1 MPLFEGQLGTAQQRQ
16 SISFVCYR
24 YCLIVTGNR
33 HRHSHQQPGHA
44 TQALIEVKQK
54 KMEEMNER
62 IEALEVVRSE
72 RVILTDKARRT
83 EKRGRR

>member
-1 MPLFEGQLGTAQQRQ
+1 MLSLLFNRYRQ
-16 SISFVCYR
+16 PSS
-24 YCLIVTGNR
+24 
-33 HRHSHQQPGHA
+33 SPKQQPRHA
-44 TQALIEVKQK
+44 TQALIEAQQK